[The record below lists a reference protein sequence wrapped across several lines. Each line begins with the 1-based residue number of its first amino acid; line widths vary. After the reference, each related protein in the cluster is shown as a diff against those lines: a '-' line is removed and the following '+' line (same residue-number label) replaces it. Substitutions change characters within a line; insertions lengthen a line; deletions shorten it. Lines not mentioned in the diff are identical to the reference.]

1 MTRTLVSSVLALTAV
16 AGLAAE
22 PASVQSKVEVKVVK
36 YPELAQTIK
45 QLKGK
50 VIVMDL
56 WADW

>member
-1 MTRTLVSSVLALTAV
+1 MRRTLVSSVVALIAV

-22 PASVQSKVEVKVVK
+22 PASVPSKVEVKVVK
-36 YPELAQTIK
+36 YPELAKTIK

>member
-1 MTRTLVSSVLALTAV
+1 MRLTLASSFVALIV
-16 AGLAAE
+16 IAGLGAE
-22 PASVQSKVEVKVVK
+22 PASVQNKVDIKVVK
-36 YPELAQTIK
+36 YPELAKNIK

>member
-1 MTRTLVSSVLALTAV
+1 MKRMLVSSVLALIAV

-22 PASVQSKVEVKVVK
+22 PASVQSKVEVNVVK
-36 YPELAQTIK
+36 YTELAKTIK